1 MRTILA
7 LASATL
13 MLAACSGDNGSKAE
27 NGSSAKT
34 SERPAVTGAMRA
46 NPGLWETKIT
56 FTSVDA
62 KGMPKQ
68 AKAQMLAAMGKGI
81 TVKTCLTEEQ
91 AEKPGAEFFGSA
103 KDSQCAVE
111 DMQVA
116 GTGVAVSMM
125 CKPDAAITIE
135 SKMTGQFSADSYA
148 MDVKQKTSGTPMGYF
163 IAAGRVEGKRLGNCP
178 A

>member
-7 LASATL
+7 LTSATL
-13 MLAACSGDNGSKAE
+13 VLSACSGDNASNAE
-27 NGSSAKT
+27 NDSSAKT
-34 SERPAVTGAMRA
+34 SKRPKVTGSMRA

-62 KGMPKQ
+62 KSMPKQ

-81 TVKTCLTEEQ
+81 TVKNCLTKEQ
-91 AEKPGAEFFGSA
+91 AKNPGAEFFGSA
-103 KDSQCAVE
+103 KDSQCTVE
-111 DMQVA
+111 HMQVA
-116 GTGVAVSMM
+116 GTDVAVSMM

-135 SKMTGQFSADSYA
+135 SKMTGQFSADGYA
-148 MDVKQKTSGTPMGYF
+148 MDVKQKTSGTPMGDF
-163 IAAGRVEGKRLGNCP
+163 IAAGHVEGKRLGNCP